1 MAKTESTSERRK
13 IEIHRNDIVKVIA
26 GKDRGKRGR
35 VLRVFP
41 DVNKLLVEHVMMVRK
56 HVKANPP
63 RVKGGIAEQE
73 SRIAVSNVMVMC
85 SSCNR
90 PVRIGHETQG
100 DQRVRVCRRCGNGLD
115 KKS

>member
-1 MAKTESTSERRK
+1 MSETNK
-13 IEIHRNDIVKVIA
+13 LHVKKGDTVVILS
-26 GKDRGKRGR
+26 GKDKGKQGR

-41 DVNKLLVEHVMMVRK
+41 DANKLLVEHVMMVRK

-73 SRIAVSNVMVMC
+73 SRIALSNVMVVC

-90 PVRIGHETQG
+90 PVRIGHDTKG
-100 DQRVRVCRRCGNGLD
+100 DQSVRICRRCGNDLD
-115 KKS
+115 SNKKK

>member
-1 MAKTESTSERRK
+1 MTKTETVHAK
-13 IEIHRNDIVKVIA
+13 IGIHRNDIVKVIS
-26 GKDRGKRGR
+26 GKDKGKQGR

-73 SRIAVSNVMVMC
+73 SRIALSNVMVVC
-85 SSCNR
+85 TSCNR
-90 PVRIGHETQG
+90 PVRIGHEHKG
-100 DQRVRVCRRCGNGLD
+100 DQRVRVCRKCGNPLD